1 MKILRHGTLPKNIL
15 FTGDCTNCCAQVEA
29 SYSEVTRRNLG
40 DRYSG
45 EFIESFVLCPTQG
58 CGRRIIM
65 FERPSKIQK
74 QCFDKLNQPRQ
85 VNKDLQLLNELF
97 SQLDPTPRKESVK
110 LKLPSRPNKRESKDT
125 LNDLFDKL
133 FEE

>member
-1 MKILRHGTLPKNIL
+1 MKILHPGTLPHNIL
-15 FTGDCTNCCAQVEA
+15 YDGICTHCNAQVEA
-29 SYSEVTRRNLG
+29 PDIEVVGAHGAIDAFL
-40 DRYSG
+40 
-45 EFIESFVLCPTQG
+45 LCPTQG
-58 CGRRIIM
+58 CGRRIQM

-74 QCFDKLNQPRQ
+74 QCFDKLTQPRQ
-85 VNKDLQLLNELF
+85 VNKDLQLLDQLF